1 MASRQKEKTN
11 NEITK
16 ITEKAK
22 IINEHIT
29 HSVKGIHNDKTKS
42 VDSSPNKTNQN
53 SEKDMPF
60 GLTNWEISSE
70 RTVSSDI
77 REGKG
82 DFFSN
87 NIKCNNAKTKFKRY
101 ALNGNAPD
109 AQHSE
114 HSNRLEEKKHLHTII
129 KEKIRKYSIH
139 HNGGSGNYCNSPE
152 KFKTECSQEDKGVDK
167 SHTEEN
173 SNNSFYTNQHPVAY
187 FLQQEYCGHDI
198 TIREGTRRNVK
209 EDATLG
215 RSKCFKDMHKRKF
228 NSMTRLESA
237 SKIGDDSIE
246 DLPRD
251 GNSRGGGNK
260 TDTPSHDVKQSGDST
275 KREDCEDHSS
285 GKPRQG
291 NGEPNCAPHR
301 DEHDQRQKSEQS
313 EPGEPPGKNSPH
325 AESIIR
331 CNNEELK
338 RTLYK
343 GGSANRIARMER
355 SSQKYQ
361 EKGCSR
367 YRRNCYTVRQSSIKS
382 IVNGKGRRR
391 DMREA
396 NSGAHS
402 EARSEANEGDSR
414 VDERKSASE
423 GEVDKFSGAGRG
435 SSGEAPSHTGD
446 DGHDQD
452 DHGREKHNEEEGK
465 NEENDVRDKGDGE
478 AHDRGDI
485 TAKSLDEGGWIEV
498 EQPLTFWDALK
509 NNFKNVFLV
518 KSEGEAANEGEDV
531 SNGGEDAE
539 NGGKEPVLESA
550 PGVDNEADA
559 ANSDDSVNR
568 HKEFSASS
576 ACATFP
582 EGESSP
588 LTPRQHFPLSP
599 DVYVKCLNFLSA
611 EKILECELV
620 NRLSSYVINNRINVF
635 THVKKLTLDERWSH
649 IPIYKRQFYL
659 HQMKN
664 VKHIY
669 TSEKI
674 YSGNGMY
681 IHEVAAIIFQNVPN
695 LKTLELLSP
704 EYCMN
709 DNTPRH
715 EPFALAPSVF
725 SKLEKLTIIGC
736 QTLEW
741 LHILRNCS
749 FPLLKKLEVCYY
761 PIHHDHWV
769 WKFIFDFTLLGLQG
783 LFKILYTM
791 ENLQKLSIG
800 FDVLFDNIEGYLY
813 NPLESHRNVLQE
825 FNFVTNNQRYTNA
838 LSAPPANGN
847 PSRKFKSY
855 RGRIC
860 EEDFS
865 DIFTIAYYISG
876 KCGKLK
882 RIMIKYRDSYDSY
895 GDELDNEE
903 TLNEFISEATNTAST
918 YYNYVLNWFRSA
930 GGTEAGAATERG
942 T

>member
-1 MASRQKEKTN
+1 MASRQKEKIN

-16 ITEKAK
+16 TTRK
-22 IINEHIT
+22 INEHIT
-29 HSVKGIHNDKTKS
+29 HSVKDIHNDKIKS

-60 GLTNWEISSE
+60 GLTNWKISSE
-70 RTVSSDI
+70 RTVSSGI
-77 REGKG
+77 REGEG
-82 DFFSN
+82 DFFSS
-87 NIKCNNAKTKFKRY
+87 NIKCNNAKTKIKSY
-101 ALNGNAPD
+101 ALNGNTPD

-114 HSNRLEEKKHLHTII
+114 HTKKLKEKKHLHTIV
-129 KEKIRKYSIH
+129 KEKIRKYRIFH
-139 HNGGSGNYCNSPE
+139 KGESGNYCHSPE
-152 KFKTECSQEDKGVDK
+152 KINTECSQGDKAVDK
-167 SHTEEN
+167 SDKAEN
-173 SNNSFYTNQHPVAY
+173 SNNFFYTDHHPVPHL
-187 FLQQEYCGHDI
+187 LQQEYCGQDI
-198 TIREGTRRNVK
+198 TAREGTHRNVK
-209 EDATLG
+209 NDATLG
-215 RSKCFKDMHKRKF
+215 RSKCYKDMHKSKF
-228 NSMTRLESA
+228 NSMTRLEPA
-237 SKIGDDSIE
+237 SEIADDSIE
-246 DLPRD
+246 VLPRGGD
-251 GNSRGGGNK
+251 SRDGEPSGNS
-260 TDTPSHDVKQSGDST
+260 D
-275 KREDCEDHSS
+275 KREDGEDHSA
-285 GKPRQG
+285 GNPTKG
-291 NGEPNCAPHR
+291 NGESNCYQS
-301 DEHDQRQKSEQS
+301 DQHDQRGQRWNCEH
-313 EPGEPPGKNSPH
+313 PPKNSPH
-325 AESIIR
+325 AENIIR
-331 CNNEELK
+331 CNDEELK
-338 RTLYK
+338 RSVHK
-343 GGSANRIARMER
+343 GEGVNPVARMER
-355 SSQKYQ
+355 SSKKYQ
-361 EKGCSR
+361 ERGRSM
-367 YRRNCYTVRQSSIKS
+367 YRRNCYNIRQSSIKS
-382 IVNGKGRRR
+382 IVNGKGTRGHRR
-391 DMREA
+391 ET
-396 NSGAHS
+396 HS
-402 EARSEANEGDSR
+402 ESHEGDSR
-414 VDERKSASE
+414 TDERKSSSE
-423 GEVDKFSGAGRG
+423 GEVDKFSGEGRD
-435 SSGEAPSHTGD
+435 SSGEAPSNRGD
-446 DGHDQD
+446 DEHDED
-452 DHGREKHNEEEGK
+452 GKENDNEEQGRD
-465 NEENDVRDKGDGE
+465 EENDVKDKGNGEEHDGE
-478 AHDRGDI
+478 DI
-485 TAKSLDEGGWIEV
+485 AGGNLDEGEWIEI
-498 EQPLTFWDALK
+498 EEPLNFWDALK

-518 KSEGEAANEGEDV
+518 KSEGEDPP
-531 SNGGEDAE
+531 GGDPA
-539 NGGKEPVLESA
+539 LEIA
-550 PGVDNEADA
+550 PGVGNEANRT
-559 ANSDDSVNR
+559 NSLNRIETSTALTEGDDPPNIVPGR
-568 HKEFSASS
+568 E
-576 ACATFP
+576 
-582 EGESSP
+582 
-588 LTPRQHFPLSP
+588 FPLSP

-611 EKILECELV
+611 EKILECELL
-620 NRLSSYVINNRINVF
+620 NKLSSYVINNRINVF

-664 VKHIY
+664 IKHMN

-681 IHEVAAIIFQNVPN
+681 IHEVAAIIFQNVSN

-715 EPFALAPSVF
+715 EPFALSPSVF

-736 QTLEW
+736 QTMEW

-761 PIHHDHWV
+761 PLHHDHWV

-895 GDELDNEE
+895 EDELDNDE
-903 TLNEFISEATNTAST
+903 TLNEFISEATNTASS

-930 GGTEAGAATERG
+930 GGVPPERG
-942 T
+942 

>member
-16 ITEKAK
+16 TTKK
-22 IINEHIT
+22 GKKINENII
-29 HSVKGIHNDKTKS
+29 HSVKDIHNDKIKS
-42 VDSSPNKTNQN
+42 VDSSPNKTNQH

-77 REGKG
+77 REGEG
-82 DFFSN
+82 NFFSN
-87 NIKCNNAKTKFKRY
+87 NIKCDNAKTKFKSY

-114 HSNRLEEKKHLHTII
+114 HSNKLKEKKHLHTII
-129 KEKIRKYSIH
+129 REKIRKYNIC
-139 HNGGSGNYCNSPE
+139 HNGESGNYCHSPE
-152 KFKTECSQEDKGVDK
+152 KFNIECSHEDKGVDK
-167 SHTEEN
+167 PDKTEN
-173 SNNSFYTNQHPVAY
+173 SNNFFYTDHHPVPH
-187 FLQQEYCGHDI
+187 FLKQEYCGHNI
-198 TIREGTRRNVK
+198 TAREGTRRNIK

-215 RSKCFKDMHKRKF
+215 RSKCYKDMHRRKF

-237 SKIGDDSIE
+237 SKIADDSIE
-246 DLPRD
+246 ALPRGGDSRD
-251 GNSRGGGNK
+251 GENK
-260 TDTPSHDVKQSGDST
+260 TGTPSHYEKPSGDSD
-275 KREDCEDHSS
+275 KREDREDREDHSAGS
-285 GKPRQG
+285 PTQG
-291 NGEPNCAPHR
+291 NGEPSCPQR
-301 DEHDQRQKSEQS
+301 DQCDQCDQSDHSEH
-313 EPGEPPGKNSPH
+313 PTKNSPY
-325 AESIIR
+325 AENIIR
-331 CNNEELK
+331 CNDEELK
-338 RTLYK
+338 RSLYK
-343 GGSANRIARMER
+343 GEGVNPVARMER

-361 EKGCSR
+361 EKGRSK
-367 YRRNCYTVRQSSIKS
+367 YRRNCYNVKESSIKS
-382 IVNGKGRRR
+382 IVNGKGTRRGR
-391 DMREA
+391 RE
-396 NSGAHS
+396 AHS
-402 EARSEANEGDSR
+402 EAHEGDSR
-414 VDERKSASE
+414 VDERESSSE
-423 GEVDKFSGAGRG
+423 GEVDKFSGTGRG
-435 SSGEAPSHTGD
+435 SSGEASSNRGGD
-446 DGHDQD
+446 EQD
-452 DHGREKHNEEEGK
+452 DCGRENHNEEQGS
-465 NEENDVRDKGDGE
+465 NEENGVRDKGDGK
-478 AHDRGDI
+478 AHDRRDI
-485 TAKSLDEGGWIEV
+485 REKNLDEGGWIEI
-498 EQPLTFWDALK
+498 EQPLNFWDALK

-518 KSEGEAANEGEDV
+518 KSEGEYPTGGEEEVAAN
-531 SNGGEDAE
+531 GG
-539 NGGKEPVLESA
+539 EPVLESA
-550 PGVDNEADA
+550 RGVEKEAESDN
-559 ANSDDSVNR
+559 SGDSVNQL
-568 HKEFSASS
+568 KASAASAASAATAVSASP
-576 ACATFP
+576 AALT
-582 EGESSP
+582 EGAP
-588 LTPRQHFPLSP
+588 PCFARTRQFPLSP

-611 EKILECELV
+611 EKILECELL
-620 NRLSSYVINNRINVF
+620 NKLSSHVINNRINVF

-664 VKHIY
+664 IKHMY

-681 IHEVAAIIFQNVPN
+681 IHEVAAIIFQNVSN

-715 EPFALAPSVF
+715 EPFALCPSVF

-749 FPLLKKLEVCYY
+749 FPLLKKLEICYY
-761 PIHHDHWV
+761 PLHHDHWV

-895 GDELDNEE
+895 EDELDNDE
-903 TLNEFISEATNTAST
+903 TLNEFISEATNTASS
-918 YYNYVLNWFRSA
+918 YYNY
-930 GGTEAGAATERG
+930 
-942 T
+942 